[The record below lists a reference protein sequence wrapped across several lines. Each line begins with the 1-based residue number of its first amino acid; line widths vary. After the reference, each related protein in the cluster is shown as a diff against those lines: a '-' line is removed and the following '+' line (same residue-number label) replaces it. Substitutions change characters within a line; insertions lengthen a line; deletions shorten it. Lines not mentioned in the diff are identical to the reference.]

1 MLSYRS
7 SGNRREESPD
17 NRERCPVE
25 STDRRKFMVGVT
37 ENNRLDVFR
46 GKGEKAG

>member
-7 SGNRREESPD
+7 SDNRREESPD

-25 STDRRKFMVGVT
+25 STDRCKFMVGVT
-37 ENNRLDVFR
+37 ENNRPDTLS
-46 GKGEKAG
+46 G